1 MQCSPKGSAASQNN
15 TQIQAGIIPVG
26 QHLCHFSFLMA
37 STTLPCILLAQNNSV
52 PIARKYFFE
61 YLRPENSTVWEPPQ
75 VMQLERWLLQTANQ
89 ALLFEQVTFP
99 ENLNRVLQKREE
111 QLVWEEILREDLRD
125 SKDFL
130 QILPLVRTIQET
142 HRLWQIHL
150 SSWQHDFPSNHTW
163 ERFTKWQTTF
173 TRRCKN
179 AGWWTEAD
187 LVCNCLK
194 WIKEGQIPIPEE
206 FWFVGFRKG
215 EDLLLNELRHA
226 LQSRNSTFCDWQI
239 SRPKSTKPIT
249 RCFADLESEL
259 RTAICWLASTR
270 QQRPE
275 AKLALL
281 VPGLSRTQHTVRR
294 LLDEQLVPDFEWQ
307 TDSSQDVYQIVA
319 GQPLLKLK
327 AFQHLNHWWEI
338 LQLHSRTSFPK
349 IPLELLSQVLRS
361 SFWKSKDSQESL
373 IQLELALR
381 DKESLTVS
389 HSLLGHL
396 SEKTDCPHFLELLDS
411 FKELIANTPKKQLP
425 SEWTEF
431 LRRVRQRLGWHPG
444 REWDE
449 ERELFQDLSQLDNI
463 LGPIQL
469 AALLQQARR
478 QLQHRMYYPNQ
489 GGASEKILI
498 MDTQDLLDLPIDG
511 LWICGLTE
519 EHFPTQ
525 SRNSNLLPVILQN
538 KLGLNSMNFEQVKE
552 SIHDLLARWENQA
565 VDLVLS
571 SPLSI
576 DGREVRPSLW
586 LNWPKDVEGEA
597 DSRRLDPLWKDF
609 TSKQITLETISDPLG
624 LPLPLGTTVR
634 GGTSVLK
641 AQALCPRMAYA
652 VYRLGAKHPTV
663 PQSGL
668 SPIQRGNLVHWSL
681 ENFWNH
687 AHRSSA
693 LEDTTQVQAWIT
705 NSVEASLERF
715 EEYYP
720 GLIKTNFRRLEA
732 RRLNILLLDWLELE
746 KSRIPF
752 VVEASEEK
760 DELSLGG
767 LKFRVRI
774 DRLDR
779 LEHSDQFILLDYKSG
794 TGYSPTSWFQQRIL
808 EPQLPLYAVNLEVG
822 TLAGVAFAIVHNRE
836 CSFKGIQAEEVS
848 LPGIKSF
855 DKNPHKKEL
864 PAEYDWGSLIEDWRV
879 RLEDVAH
886 EFAQGVAPL
895 SYGIQVYSSTNL
907 IEQVFAYSGARG
919 FCRVYEH
926 QAPALNVDT
935 F

>member
-1 MQCSPKGSAASQNN
+1 MTPTKR
-15 TQIQAGIIPVG
+15 
-26 QHLCHFSFLMA
+26 
-37 STTLPCILLAQNNSV
+37 PCILLAQSNSV
-52 PIARKYFFE
+52 PIARKYFYK
-61 YLRPENSTVWEPPQ
+61 YLKPENSTVWEPPQ
-75 VMQLERWLLQTANQ
+75 VMQIERWLLQLAHQ

-99 ENLNRVLQKREE
+99 ENLGRVLQKREE
-111 QLVWEEILREDLRD
+111 QLVWEEILREDLKG

-130 QILPLVRTIQET
+130 QILPLVRTVQET

-150 SSWQHDFPSNHTW
+150 SSEPHDFPPNRTW
-163 ERFTKWQTTF
+163 EKFTEWQTTF
-173 TRRCKN
+173 ADRCDKE
-179 AGWWTEAD
+179 GWWTEAD
-187 LVCNCLK
+187 LVFNCLK
-194 WIKEGQIPIPEE
+194 WIREDQIPIPEE
-206 FWFVGFRKG
+206 FWFVGFHKG
-215 EDLLLNELRHA
+215 EDLLLNELRQA
-226 LQSRNSTFCDWQI
+226 LQPRNCTFSDWEI
-239 SRPKSTKPIT
+239 SRPKSTKPVT
-249 RCFADLESEL
+249 RCFADQESEL
-259 RTAICWLASTR
+259 RTAIDWLASIR
-270 QQRPE
+270 KQKPE

-281 VPGLSRTQHTVRR
+281 IPGLSRVQHTVRR
-294 LLDEQLVPDFEWQ
+294 LLNERLIPDFEWQ
-307 TDSSQDVYQIVA
+307 PDSSQDVYQIVT
-319 GQPLLKLK
+319 GQPLLELK

-338 LQLHSRTSFPK
+338 LQLHSSASYPK

-389 HSLLGHL
+389 HSLLKHL
-396 SEKTDCPHFLELLDS
+396 TEKTGCPHFLELLDS
-411 FKELIANTPKKQLP
+411 LKELIANTPKKQLP

-431 LRRVRQRLGWHPG
+431 LRQVRQRLGWHPG

-469 AALLQQARR
+469 AGLLQQARR
-478 QLQHRMYYPNQ
+478 QLQHRMYYPTQ
-489 GGASEKILI
+489 GGVSEKILI

-511 LWICGLTE
+511 LWICGLTKE
-519 EHFPTQ
+519 QFPPH
-525 SRNSNLLPVILQN
+525 SRHSNLLPATLQN
-538 KLGLNSMNFEQVKE
+538 KLGLNSMNFEQVEE
-552 SIHDLLARWENQA
+552 SSQDFLRRWENQA

-571 SPLSI
+571 SPLSV
-576 DGREVRPSLW
+576 DGREVRQSPW
-586 LNWPKDVEGEA
+586 LNWPKEFEDAV
-597 DSRRLDPLWKDF
+597 DSRSLNPIWKDF
-609 TSKQITLETISDPLG
+609 ANHQITLETVSDSVG
-624 LPLPLGTTVR
+624 LPLPMGTAVR

-652 VYRLGAKHPTV
+652 EYRLGAKHPTV
-663 PQSGL
+663 PQAGL

-681 ENFWNH
+681 ENFWNQ

-693 LEDTTQVQAWIT
+693 LESIVQVQEWIT
-705 NSVEASLERF
+705 NSIEAALERF
-715 EEYYP
+715 EKYYP
-720 GLIKTNFRRLEA
+720 GLIKTNFRRLEVQ
-732 RRLNILLLDWLELE
+732 RLTILLLDWLELE

-779 LEHSDQFILLDYKSG
+779 LEHSDQLILLDYKSG
-794 TGYSPTSWFQQRIL
+794 TGNSPTSWFQQRIT
-808 EPQLPLYAVNLEVG
+808 EPQLPLYALNLEEE
-822 TLAGVAFAIVHNRE
+822 TLVAVAFAQVHNRE
-836 CSFKGIQAEEVS
+836 CSFKGVQADEVS
-848 LPGIKSF
+848 LPGISSF
-855 DKNPHKKEL
+855 DKHPHKKEL

-886 EFAQGVAPL
+886 EFAQGIAPL
-895 SYGIQVYSSTNL
+895 SYGIQVPSSANL

-919 FCRVYEH
+919 FCRVYES
-926 QAPALNVDT
+926 QIPALNVDA

>member
-1 MQCSPKGSAASQNN
+1 MTPTK
-15 TQIQAGIIPVG
+15 
-26 QHLCHFSFLMA
+26 
-37 STTLPCILLAQNNSV
+37 LPCILLAQSNSV
-52 PIARKYFFE
+52 PIARKYFYE
-61 YLRPENSTVWEPPQ
+61 YLKPENSTVWEPPQ
-75 VMQLERWLLQTANQ
+75 VMQIERWLLQLAHQ

-99 ENLNRVLQKREE
+99 ENLSRVLQKREE
-111 QLVWEEILREDLRD
+111 QLVWEEILREDLKD

-130 QILPLVRTIQET
+130 QILPLVRTVQET

-150 SSWQHDFPSNHTW
+150 SSEPHDFPLNRTW

-173 TRRCKN
+173 TDRCDKE
-179 AGWWTEAD
+179 GWWTEAD
-187 LVCNCLK
+187 LVFNCLK
-194 WIKEGQIPIPEE
+194 WIREDQIPIPEE

-215 EDLLLNELRHA
+215 EDLLLNELRQA
-226 LQSRNSTFCDWQI
+226 LQPRNSTFCDWQI
-239 SRPKSTKPIT
+239 SRPKSTKPLT
-249 RCFADLESEL
+249 RCFADQESEL
-259 RTAICWLASTR
+259 RTAIDWLASIR
-270 QQRPE
+270 KQKPE

-281 VPGLSRTQHTVRR
+281 IPGLSRVQHTVRR
-294 LLDEQLVPDFEWQ
+294 LLNEQLIPDFEWQ
-307 TDSSQDVYQIVA
+307 TDASQDVYQIVA
-319 GQPLLKLK
+319 GQPLLELK

-338 LQLHSRTSFPK
+338 LQLLSSASYPK

-389 HSLLGHL
+389 QSLLRHL
-396 SEKTDCPHFLELLDS
+396 TEKTGCPHFLELLDS
-411 FKELIANTPKKQLP
+411 LKELIANTPKKQLP

-431 LRRVRQRLGWHPG
+431 LRQVRQRLGWHPG

-469 AALLQQARR
+469 AGLLQQARR
-478 QLQHRMYYPNQ
+478 QLQHRMYYPTQ
-489 GGASEKILI
+489 GGVSEKILI
-498 MDTQDLLDLPIDG
+498 MDTQDLLDLPTDG

-519 EHFPTQ
+519 EQFPPH
-525 SRNSNLLPVILQN
+525 SRNSNLLPATLQN
-538 KLGLNSMNFEQVKE
+538 KLGLNSMHFEQVEE
-552 SIHDLLARWENQA
+552 SSQDLLTRWENQA

-576 DGREVRPSLW
+576 DGREVHQSPW
-586 LNWPKDVEGEA
+586 LNWPKEFEDAV
-597 DSRRLDPLWKDF
+597 DSRSLNPIWKDF
-609 TSKQITLETISDPLG
+609 ANHQITLETISDSIG
-624 LPLPLGTTVR
+624 LPLPLGTAVR

-652 VYRLGAKHPTV
+652 EYRLGAKHPTV
-663 PQSGL
+663 PQAGL

-681 ENFWNH
+681 ENFWNQ

-693 LEDTTQVQAWIT
+693 LESIVQVQEWIT
-705 NSVEASLERF
+705 NSIEAALERF
-715 EEYYP
+715 EKYYP

-732 RRLNILLLDWLELE
+732 RRLNILLHDWLDLE
-746 KSRIPF
+746 KSRVPF
-752 VVEASEEK
+752 IVEASEEK
-760 DELSLGG
+760 GELSLGG

-794 TGYSPTSWFQQRIL
+794 TGNSPTSWFQQRIT
-808 EPQLPLYAVNLEVG
+808 EPQLPLYAVNLEEG
-822 TLAGVAFAIVHNRE
+822 TLAAVAFAQVHNRE
-836 CSFKGIQAEEVS
+836 CSFKGIQAEEAS
-848 LPGIKSF
+848 LPGIKPF
-855 DKNPHKKEL
+855 DKLPQRKEW
-864 PAEYDWGSLIEDWRV
+864 PPEYDWSSLIEDWRV

-886 EFAQGVAPL
+886 EFAQGAAPL
-895 SYGIQVYSSTNL
+895 SYGIQVSSSDNL

-919 FCRVYEH
+919 FCRVYESH
-926 QAPALNVDT
+926 VPEFNDDAFSEIDRK
-935 F
+935 